1 MSRRH
6 IPAPP
11 FTPPRAFVDPVDD
24 AETAISL
31 FQLAVRQPLQHETLV
46 LPLDH
51 DSRGGQIIAV
61 SETERADDLFPVVQR
76 LCDLLRRRADVCSVV
91 VATVRPDG
99 LDVHGEDRVDGD
111 DDARRWQVA
120 SRLADAYGIELV
132 EWFVIGP
139 DGVSC
144 PREQTDEP
152 ERW

>member
-31 FQLAVRQPLQHETLV
+31 FELAAHQPLRPETLV

-51 DSRGGQIIAV
+51 DSRGGTIIAV
-61 SETERADDLFPVVQR
+61 SDTHHPDDLFLVVER
-76 LCDLLRRRADVCSVV
+76 LCDGLRRRPDVCSVV
-91 VATVRPDG
+91 IATVRPADIG
-99 LDVHGEDRVDGD
+99 PDCD
-111 DDARRWQVA
+111 DDGGRWQIA
-120 SRLADAYGIELV
+120 SRLADAHGIELV

-139 DGVSC
+139 DGVVC
-144 PREQTDEP
+144 PREQTGEP

>member
-24 AETAISL
+24 ADAA
-31 FQLAVRQPLQHETLV
+31 LAVIRLAAQQPLQHETLV

-51 DSRGGQIIAV
+51 DSRGGNIIAV
-61 SETERADDLFPVVQR
+61 SGTDDPDSVLVVVER
-76 LCDLLRRRADVCSVV
+76 LCHAFWHGFDVCSIV

-99 LDVHGEDRVDGD
+99 ETAEHERTRSDGE
-111 DDARRWQVA
+111 RWWAA

-139 DGVSC
+139 DEVSC
-144 PREQTDEP
+144 PREQTGES